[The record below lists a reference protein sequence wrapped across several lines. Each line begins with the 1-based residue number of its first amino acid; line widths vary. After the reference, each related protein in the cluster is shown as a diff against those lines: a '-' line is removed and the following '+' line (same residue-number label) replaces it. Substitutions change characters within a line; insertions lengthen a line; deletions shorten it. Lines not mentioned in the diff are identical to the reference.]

1 MVLKTKNGEAMTE
14 IEDKEG
20 CQHNKEVVSK
30 QREIRFHLNI
40 RETFTEA
47 KSFSSW
53 TLLHQE
59 VTMARVRIVTVCLY
73 IRVM

>member
-30 QREIRFHLNI
+30 QRETRFHLNV

-47 KSFSSW
+47 KSFKDGP
-53 TLLHQE
+53 
-59 VTMARVRIVTVCLY
+59 CF
-73 IRVM
+73 IRRRRWRG